1 MSFARRLLVINVR
14 DGLSSLFLLLLL
26 LSFPSQGGMVYYMP
40 INSGRKLPMLL
51 MLTLVRPVGKTLAYT
66 SIRFTN
72 EQEELVA
79 RGSHTK

>member
-1 MSFARRLLVINVR
+1 MYVYSTLPP
-14 DGLSSLFLLLLL
+14 L
-26 LSFPSQGGMVYYMP
+26 LSTWTSSKQYSLLPLQCQQVLM
-40 INSGRKLPMLL
+40 PMLIL
-51 MLTLVRPVGKTLAYT
+51 CATTVGKTLAYT

>member
-1 MSFARRLLVINVR
+1 MIHCYPYSDIEVLML
-14 DGLSSLFLLLLL
+14 
-26 LSFPSQGGMVYYMP
+26 MM
-40 INSGRKLPMLL
+40 PMLIL
-51 MLTLVRPVGKTLAYT
+51 CATTVGKTLAYT

>member
-1 MSFARRLLVINVR
+1 M
-14 DGLSSLFLLLLL
+14 
-26 LSFPSQGGMVYYMP
+26 
-40 INSGRKLPMLL
+40 PMLIL
-51 MLTLVRPVGKTLAYT
+51 CATTVGKTLAYT